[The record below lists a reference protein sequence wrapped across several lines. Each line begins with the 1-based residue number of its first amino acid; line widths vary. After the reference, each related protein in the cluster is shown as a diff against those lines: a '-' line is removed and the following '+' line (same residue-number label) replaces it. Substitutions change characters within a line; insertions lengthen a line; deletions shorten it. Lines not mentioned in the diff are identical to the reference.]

1 MTANELETAIA
12 AAQAGREEGFRK
24 LFSEFSGVVFRLVSR
39 MLSDTSEAEELTQD
53 VFMKAF
59 ATLQGFRKQGAGFE
73 AWICRIAYNKA
84 VDMLRSKP
92 PRPILIEDYAIGDDD
107 EELTTFDN
115 SQELAD
121 STENRE
127 EALVKAIAK
136 LPEEEQTLLQLFYY
150 EGKTLNDIA
159 FITGVNATAVANR
172 LSRTRK
178 KLKKLIENK

>member
-1 MTANELETAIA
+1 
-12 AAQAGREEGFRK
+12 
-24 LFSEFSGVVFRLVSR
+24 
-39 MLSDTSEAEELTQD
+39 
-53 VFMKAF
+53 MKAF

-92 PRPILIEDYAIGDDD
+92 PRPILIEDYAIGYDD

-121 STENRE
+121 STEKRE